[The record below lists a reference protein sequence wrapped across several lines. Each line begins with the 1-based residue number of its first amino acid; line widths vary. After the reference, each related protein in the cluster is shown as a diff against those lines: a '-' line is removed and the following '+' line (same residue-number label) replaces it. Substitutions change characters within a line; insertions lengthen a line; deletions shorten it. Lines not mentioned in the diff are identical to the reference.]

1 MDTTY
6 KIAIIAVILV
16 LLLIIKGIYDERRY
30 KQRLFQRLKNTWGSP
45 SREEYSHDILESI
58 KYYYRQNVSGCDV
71 DDITCND
78 LDIDAVF
85 MDLNHT
91 MTSIGE
97 EYLYALIRKPVTDIS
112 LLEEREN
119 TINCIQADE
128 NERIKLQMAL
138 AGMGKLNKV
147 SVYSYIKTIS
157 SMDTGDKLYHIF
169 SCLALMVSLCLCMV
183 KPAVMVLITAIIII
197 HNVITYY
204 RSKAETDQYIQVFT
218 FIARIIR
225 QSESVAEAN
234 IQGIGQYKEHLV
246 LCARAL
252 KKFSSNSWIVAGGNM
267 SGDLLDSLMD
277 YIRILFHIDLIKI
290 CNMAEE
296 LKKHEKEL
304 MGIYNTTGYIDSMV
318 SIASFRA
325 GAGSWCVP
333 VLNKADSKKDI
344 KMEFTELYHPLLD
357 EPVKNSASADR
368 SILITGSN
376 ASGKSVFIKT
386 VALNAIFAQTIHTVL
401 ADSYSSCFFHIYS
414 SMALRDDIFS
424 NESYYIVEI
433 KSLKRI
439 IDKASEADTPVLCF
453 IDEVLRGT
461 NTLERIASSSQILG
475 CIADAK
481 AMCFAA
487 THDLELAK
495 ILSGRFDNYHFEEKV
510 EENNVVFDYKLRK
523 GTTKTRNAIK
533 LLEMIGYNQKII
545 KGAEKAAQFFLE
557 NGFWTV

>member
-1 MDTTY
+1 M
-6 KIAIIAVILV
+6 
-16 LLLIIKGIYDERRY
+16 
-30 KQRLFQRLKNTWGSP
+30 
-45 SREEYSHDILESI
+45 
-58 KYYYRQNVSGCDV
+58 
-71 DDITCND
+71 
-78 LDIDAVF
+78 DAVF
-85 MDLNHT
+85 KDLNHT

-97 EYLYALIRKPVTDIS
+97 EYLYALLRKPCTDIS

-138 AGMGKLNKV
+138 AGIGKLNKV

-157 SMDTGDKLYHIF
+157 GMDTGCRLYHIF
-169 SCLALMVSLCLCMV
+169 SCMALLVSLCLCMV

-204 RSKAETDQYIQVFT
+204 KSKAETDSYIQIFT
-218 FIARIIR
+218 FIARITS
-225 QSESVAEAN
+225 QSESVAKAD
-234 IQGIGQYKEHLV
+234 IQGIGQYKERLV
-246 LCARAL
+246 SCARCL

-267 SGDLLDSLMD
+267 TGDLLDSLMD

-304 MGIYNTTGYIDSMV
+304 IGIYNTIGYIDSMV

-325 GAGSWCVP
+325 GTSEWCVP
-333 VLNKADSKKDI
+333 VLHKAASKRDI
-344 KMEFTELYHPLLD
+344 TMEFTDLYHPLLD
-357 EPVKNSASADR
+357 EPVKNSVNTGR

-386 VALNAIFAQTIHTVL
+386 AALNAIFAQTIYTVL
-401 ADSYSSCFFHIYS
+401 AGSYSSCFFHIYS

-439 IDKASEADTPVLCF
+439 IDKASEADIPVLCF

-461 NTLERIASSSQILG
+461 NTLERIASSSKILEY
-475 CIADAK
+475 IADAN

-533 LLEMIGYNQKII
+533 LLEMIGYNQQIT
-545 KGAEKAAQFFLE
+545 KGAEKAARFFLE
-557 NGFWTV
+557 NGFWAV

>member
-16 LLLIIKGIYDERRY
+16 LLLIVKGIYDERKY
-30 KQRLFQRLKNTWGSP
+30 KQRLFLRLKNTWGSP
-45 SREEYSHDILESI
+45 SRDEYSHELFENI
-58 KYYYRQNVSGCDV
+58 KYYYRQNVSDGDV

-78 LDIDAVF
+78 LDMDAVF

-97 EYLYALIRKPVTDIS
+97 EYLYALLRKPCTDIS

-138 AGMGKLNKV
+138 AGIGKLNKV

-157 SMDTGDKLYHIF
+157 GMDTGCRLYHIF
-169 SCLALMVSLCLCMV
+169 SCLALLVSLCLCMV

-204 RSKAETDQYIQVFT
+204 RSKAEMDSYIQIFT
-218 FIARIIR
+218 FIARITS
-225 QSESVAEAN
+225 QSESVAKAD
-234 IQGIGQYKEHLV
+234 IQGIGQYKERIV
-246 LCARAL
+246 SCARCL

-267 SGDLLDSLMD
+267 TGDLLDSLMD

-304 MGIYNTTGYIDSMV
+304 IGIYNTIGYIDSMV

-325 GAGSWCVP
+325 GTSEWCVP
-333 VLNKADSKKDI
+333 VLHKAVSKRDI
-344 KMEFTELYHPLLD
+344 TMEFTDLYHPLLD
-357 EPVKNSASADR
+357 EPVKNSVNTGR

-386 VALNAIFAQTIHTVL
+386 AALNAIFAQTIYTVL
-401 ADSYSSCFFHIYS
+401 AGSYSSCFFHIYS

-439 IDKASEADTPVLCF
+439 IDKAAEADIPVLCF

-461 NTLERIASSSQILG
+461 NTLERIASSSKILE
-475 CIADAK
+475 CIADAN

-533 LLEMIGYNQKII
+533 LLEMIGYNQQIT
-545 KGAEKAAQFFLE
+545 KGAEKAARFFLE
-557 NGFWTV
+557 NGFWAV

>member
-6 KIAIIAVILV
+6 KIAVIAVILV
-16 LLLIIKGIYDERRY
+16 LLLIVKGIYDERKY
-30 KQRLFQRLKNTWGSP
+30 KQRLFLRLKNTWGSP
-45 SREEYSHDILESI
+45 SRDEYSHELFESI
-58 KYYYRQNVSGCDV
+58 KYYYRQNVSDGDV

-78 LDIDAVF
+78 LDMDAVF
-85 MDLNHT
+85 KDLNHT

-97 EYLYALIRKPVTDIS
+97 EYLYALLRKPCTDIS

-138 AGMGKLNKV
+138 AGIGKLNKV

-157 SMDTGDKLYHIF
+157 GMDTGCRLYHIF
-169 SCLALMVSLCLCMV
+169 SCMALLVSLCLCMV

-204 RSKAETDQYIQVFT
+204 KSKAETDSYIQIFT
-218 FIARIIR
+218 FIARITS
-225 QSESVAEAN
+225 QSESVAKAD
-234 IQGIGQYKEHLV
+234 IQGIGQYKERLV
-246 LCARAL
+246 SCARCL

-267 SGDLLDSLMD
+267 TGDLLDSLMD

-304 MGIYNTTGYIDSMV
+304 IGIYNTIGYIDSMV

-325 GAGSWCVP
+325 GTSEWCVP
-333 VLNKADSKKDI
+333 VLHKAASKRDI
-344 KMEFTELYHPLLD
+344 TMEFTDLYHPLLD
-357 EPVKNSASADR
+357 EPVKNSVNTGR

-386 VALNAIFAQTIHTVL
+386 AALNAIFAQTIYTVL
-401 ADSYSSCFFHIYS
+401 AGSYSSCFFHIYS

-439 IDKASEADTPVLCF
+439 IDKALEADIPVLCF

-461 NTLERIASSSQILG
+461 NTLERIASSSKILEY
-475 CIADAK
+475 IADAN

-533 LLEMIGYNQKII
+533 LLEMIGYNQQIT
-545 KGAEKAAQFFLE
+545 KGAEKAARFFLE
-557 NGFWTV
+557 NGFWAV

>member
-16 LLLIIKGIYDERRY
+16 LILIIKGIYDERSY
-30 KQRLFQRLKNTWGSP
+30 KQKLFMRLKNTWGSP
-45 SREEYSHDILESI
+45 SRDEYSYELLESI
-58 KYYYRQNVSGCDV
+58 KYYYKQNVSSGDI

-78 LDIDAVF
+78 LDMDAVF

-97 EYLYALIRKPVTDIS
+97 EYLYALLRKPCTDIS

-119 TINCIQADE
+119 TVNCIQKDE

-147 SVYSYIKTIS
+147 SVYSYIETINN
-157 SMDTGDKLYHIF
+157 METKNKFYHI
-169 SCLALMVSLCLCMV
+169 VSGLVLFICLCLCLV
-183 KPAVMVLITAIIII
+183 KPAIMVLITAIVTI

-204 RSKAETDQYIQVFT
+204 RSKAETDSYIQVFT

-225 QSESVAEAN
+225 QSESVAEVKVS
-234 IQGIGQYKEHLV
+234 GIGKYQERLV
-246 LCARAL
+246 SCTRCL
-252 KKFSSNSWIVAGGNM
+252 KKYSSNSWLVAGNNM
-267 SGDLLDSLMD
+267 NGDLLDSLMD

-290 CNMAEE
+290 CSMAEE
-296 LKKHEKEL
+296 LKKHKKEL
-304 MGIYNTTGYIDSMV
+304 IDIYNTTGYIDSMV

-325 GAGSWCVP
+325 GADAWCVP
-333 VLNKADSKKDI
+333 ALHKAASKRDI
-344 KMEFTELYHPLLD
+344 TLEFTGLYHPLID
-357 EPVKNSASADR
+357 EPVKNSVSADR

-386 VALNAIFAQTIHTVL
+386 VALNAIFAQTIYTVL
-401 ADSYSSCFFHIYS
+401 ADSYSSCFFNIYS

-439 IDKASEADTPVLCF
+439 IDKALVADVPILCF

-461 NTLERIASSSQILG
+461 NTLERIASSSQILKR
-475 CIADAK
+475 IADAK

-533 LLEMIGYNQKII
+533 LLDMIGYNKDITN
-545 KGAEKAAQFFLE
+545 GAEKAAQFFLE
-557 NGFWTV
+557 NGFWPV

>member
-6 KIAIIAVILV
+6 KIAVIAVILV
-16 LLLIIKGIYDERRY
+16 LLLIVKGIYDERKY
-30 KQRLFQRLKNTWGSP
+30 KQRLFLRLKNTWGSP
-45 SREEYSHDILESI
+45 SRDEYSHELFESI
-58 KYYYRQNVSGCDV
+58 KYYYRQNVSDGDV

-78 LDIDAVF
+78 LDMDAVF
-85 MDLNHT
+85 KDLNHT

-97 EYLYALIRKPVTDIS
+97 EYLYALLRKPCTDIS

-138 AGMGKLNKV
+138 AGIGKLNKV

-157 SMDTGDKLYHIF
+157 GMDTGCRLYHIF
-169 SCLALMVSLCLCMV
+169 SCMALLVSLCLCMV

-204 RSKAETDQYIQVFT
+204 KSKAETDSYIQIFT
-218 FIARIIR
+218 FIARITS
-225 QSESVAEAN
+225 QSESVAKAD
-234 IQGIGQYKEHLV
+234 IQGIGQYKERLV
-246 LCARAL
+246 SCARCL

-267 SGDLLDSLMD
+267 TGDLLDSLMD

-304 MGIYNTTGYIDSMV
+304 IGIYNTIGYIDSMV

-325 GAGSWCVP
+325 GTSEWCVP
-333 VLNKADSKKDI
+333 VLHKAASKRDI
-344 KMEFTELYHPLLD
+344 TMEFTDLYHPLLD
-357 EPVKNSASADR
+357 EPVKNSVNTGR

-386 VALNAIFAQTIHTVL
+386 AALNAIFAQTIYTVL
-401 ADSYSSCFFHIYS
+401 AGSYSSCFFHIYS

-439 IDKASEADTPVLCF
+439 IDKASEADIPVLCF

-461 NTLERIASSSQILG
+461 NTLERIASSSKILEY
-475 CIADAK
+475 IADAN

-533 LLEMIGYNQKII
+533 LLEMIGYNQQIT
-545 KGAEKAAQFFLE
+545 KGAEKAARFFLE
-557 NGFWTV
+557 NGFWAV